1 MDPLELVMLSNHV
14 HPRANRKKARSLA
27 GWLRSQPIV
36 DSRVDF
42 WRGDALHAQAKLEHT
57 LLLS

>member
-27 GWLRSQPIV
+27 GCWLRSQPIV

-42 WRGDALHAQAKLEHT
+42 WRGDALHAQAEL
-57 LLLS
+57 